1 MIKKILL
8 AFQFLTIIP
17 VKVKGDISEKEISRS
32 ANFFSFVGA
41 FQGLLAAVS
50 ALFLSKVF
58 PLEIVSALVVL
69 ILILSNGGFHLD
81 GLADTFDA
89 LAVKSSGDEK
99 ADRERRLAVM
109 KDSSTGAI
117 GVVSITLTI
126 LMKYLFIKDLFLINA
141 PLPAV
146 LSILFLMPVFS
157 KWAMVPA
164 MYHGISARRDGLG
177 RIFIDNSSVSQI
189 IFSSVAAIIFYILI
203 AVLYPGKSYGSA
215 IIALFFVLFSVLYAF
230 SFFSAK
236 LCERKFGG
244 LTGDTLGAIG
254 EISEILFLM
263 VALIW
268 LQHSI

>member
-1 MIKKILL
+1 MKKILL

-69 ILILSNGGFHLD
+69 ILILNNGGFHLD

-141 PLPAV
+141 SLPAV

-177 RIFIDNSSVSQI
+177 RIFIDNSSMNTVAFSALLTAGFYMLI
-189 IFSSVAAIIFYILI
+189 VIFR
-203 AVLYPGKSYGSA
+203 LYGVYGTGT
-215 IIALFFVLFSVLYAF
+215 ITLFWVLFSVLYIF
-230 SFFSAK
+230 SFLSAK
-236 LCERKFGG
+236 FCERKFGG

-263 VALIW
+263 VVSVW